1 MLSPI
6 EYWVVL
12 LAVAFYAFACG
23 RQDERAA
30 AITCIAAT
38 VGSVLLNSR
47 FAERFS
53 HVEYGVMSVDLLAF
67 VAFTAIALR
76 TERFWPLWVAG
87 LQLTTILAH
96 LMKAIELNLMPQ
108 AYAAAARLWVY
119 PMLIIIVAGTW
130 RSHQRTRRERHMLTS

>member
-1 MLSPI
+1 MLSPV
-6 EYWVVL
+6 EYWMVL
-12 LAVAFYAFACG
+12 FAVAFYAFACG

-47 FAERFS
+47 FADRFS
-53 HVEYGVMSVDLLAF
+53 HVEYGVMSVDLLAL

-96 LMKAIELNLMPQ
+96 VMKAVELNLMPQ
-108 AYAAAARLWVY
+108 AYAAAAR
-119 PMLIIIVAGTW
+119 PGFSPFFLIIIAGPW
-130 RSHQRTRRERHMLTS
+130 RSPQRPRRERRMLTS